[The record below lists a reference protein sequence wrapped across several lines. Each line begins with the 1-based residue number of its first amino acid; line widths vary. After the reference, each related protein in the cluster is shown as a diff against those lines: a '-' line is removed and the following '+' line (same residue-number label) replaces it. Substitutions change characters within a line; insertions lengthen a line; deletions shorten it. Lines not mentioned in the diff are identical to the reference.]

1 MAALISS
8 FSGDAVLPSLFI
20 HNWHVLGSTVLA
32 ADKLGDLIHL
42 SLFFPVGGLLCLTLL
57 ARSSM

>member
-20 HNWHVLGSTVLA
+20 HNWHVLGSMVLA
-32 ADKLGDLIHL
+32 AVKLGILYTC
-42 SLFFPVGGLLCLTLL
+42 LCSPLL
-57 ARSSM
+57 AVSSA